1 MPALFLY
8 YRQTYSVDFLID
20 VECIDIRHTTD
31 VIQYRHDSLLQIL
44 VLYVVL
50 AAYPSQELLGV
61 EAGWIHGGIDEYL
74 HQRSHDL
81 VTRKLDV
88 ENGLAG
94 INLLSRNLGAGD
106 VGIALVLRDV
116 VDEGSLE
123 GAGKNLFLVV
133 EECLYAFVLQF
144 AYYAGSLFYHQ
155 PSVLEQGNLFIYV
168 YRLFVVIHI
177 PFIKSEVPPWYA
189 SLRGVVGFVAAN
201 NTLFYWKLQIFSSK
215 SACQIWILT

>member
-61 EAGWIHGGIDEYL
+61 EAGWVYGSIDEYI

-81 VTRKLDV
+81 VTR
-88 ENGLAG
+88 
-94 INLLSRNLGAGD
+94 
-106 VGIALVLRDV
+106 
-116 VDEGSLE
+116 
-123 GAGKNLFLVV
+123 
-133 EECLYAFVLQF
+133 
-144 AYYAGSLFYHQ
+144 
-155 PSVLEQGNLFIYV
+155 
-168 YRLFVVIHI
+168 
-177 PFIKSEVPPWYA
+177 
-189 SLRGVVGFVAAN
+189 
-201 NTLFYWKLQIFSSK
+201 
-215 SACQIWILT
+215 

>member
-81 VTRKLDV
+81 ITRKFDV
-88 ENGLAG
+88 ENRFAGIDFLAGNLRTFLIGLA
-94 INLLSRNLGAGD
+94 LMFGD
-106 VGIALVLRDV
+106 MFN
-116 VDEGSLE
+116 ETSLE
-123 GAGKNLFLVV
+123 TAGKNFLFVIQKNID
-133 EECLYAFVLQF
+133 AFVL
-144 AYYAGSLFYHQ
+144 
-155 PSVLEQGNLFIYV
+155 
-168 YRLFVVIHI
+168 
-177 PFIKSEVPPWYA
+177 
-189 SLRGVVGFVAAN
+189 
-201 NTLFYWKLQIFSSK
+201 
-215 SACQIWILT
+215 